1 MLKINNTNATLSRIW
16 PHLMLLLL
24 PLLASYIL
32 YASTATPYVKGKTE
46 KAWKV
51 LESFTYYVPW
61 VDTIQYRS
69 LWIQRILHS
78 WSIIKT
84 FFLHWAEKMVLLVW
98 KMILL
103 LWKHTYIIHLYGYS
117 TVTRIPSEICW
128 VVPTKGEVMWAII
141 AGIFCNV
148 KNGWSFNTSKVRQWS
163 FCCLQDKTWI
173 NMQILWNYLIV
184 TSLA

>member
-1 MLKINNTNATLSRIW
+1 
-16 PHLMLLLL
+16 MLLLL

-61 VDTIQYRS
+61 VDTIQYWS
-69 LWIQRILHS
+69 YILWIQRILHT
-78 WSIIKT
+78 WSIMKT

-117 TVTRIPSEICW
+117 TVTRIPSEICR
-128 VVPTKGEVMWAII
+128 VIPTKGEVMWPMID
-141 AGIFCNV
+141 GVFCNV
-148 KNGWSFNTSKVRQWS
+148 KNGSSFIASKSSPMEFLLSSRQ
-163 FCCLQDKTWI
+163 
-173 NMQILWNYLIV
+173 NVN
-184 TSLA
+184 